1 MTPHG
6 TPPTRWQVSFAR
18 MIWVAT
24 LFSISLGAWF
34 AFSGWMFGWILRSAI
49 SCMACSAAVGL
60 LTNGRMGAWVGA
72 GFGFAIG
79 AIVSAAIG
87 FVRAIDIF
95 TSM

>member
-1 MTPHG
+1 
-6 TPPTRWQVSFAR
+6 
-18 MIWVAT
+18 
-24 LFSISLGAWF
+24 
-34 AFSGWMFGWILRSAI
+34 
-49 SCMACSAAVGL
+49 MACSAAVGL